1 MTRTALVTTALPY
14 ANGLLHLGH
23 LVGYIQA
30 DIWVRARR
38 MSGGKAWFVCAD
50 DTHGTPIMLAA
61 EKAGVPPETF
71 IASIQASHERD
82 FAAFGVAFDHY
93 DSTNSAANKALTE
106 QFYLKLEAAGHISR
120 RSVAQFYDP
129 AKGMFLPDRYV
140 KGICPNC
147 GSPDQYGDNCEVCG
161 ATYAPTDLKEP
172 RSVISGATPEM
183 RDSEHFF
190 FEVGHFDG
198 FLREWLAGDVALPGV
213 KAKLGEWL
221 NAEGGLR
228 AWDISRDAPYFG
240 FEIPGQPGK
249 YFYVWLDAPIGYL
262 SSFQMLCQRTG
273 EDFEAH
279 LRAGTSTELHHFI
292 GKDIVNFHG
301 LFWPAVL
308 HGSGHRAP
316 TRLHV
321 NGYLTVDGAKMSK
334 SRGTFVMARTFLDA
348 GLEPEALRYYY
359 AAKSGGGV
367 DDLDLNLGDFIARV
381 NADLV
386 NKFVNLAS
394 RCAGFISKRF
404 DGQLAAQLPD
414 AAQYQRFV
422 EGLAPIREAYERNDP
437 AAAIRLT
444 MALADEANRYID
456 DVKPWVV
463 SSAVE
468 SQLVEELLASHF
480 EGDGWTVTYPAA
492 NSHDYDLLIT
502 KHDAKTAVEYK
513 HRKAS
518 VADAKKLLAS
528 LDYGLFHKAMLI
540 VNSPVSTSVE
550 LEELLAE
557 NSNLKIIYR
566 PDIERIL
573 GPDFDKPHADR
584 SISEKEAELQ
594 ATCTQGLNLF
604 RVLVT
609 ALKPVLPATAAQA
622 EAFLAAPVND
632 WTDLVQ
638 PLLGHR
644 ITEYT
649 PLFTRIDPKKI
660 DAMIDASKDTLQP
673 AAAAAPAAKTEAVK
687 PAAPAPAKD
696 EAKSADAPATIGID
710 DFAKLDLRIG
720 KVLVCEFV
728 EGSDKLL
735 RFELDAGDLGK
746 RQIFSGIRGSY
757 AEPEKLVGRS
767 VVFIANL
774 APRKMRFGL
783 SEGMILSAGFD
794 GGALALLDADSG
806 AQPGMPVR

>member
-1 MTRTALVTTALPY
+1 MTRSALVTTALPY
-14 ANGLLHLGH
+14 ANGPLHLGH

-38 MSGGKAWFVCAD
+38 MSGGTTWFVCAD

-61 EKAGVPPETF
+61 EKAGLTPEVF
-71 IASIQASHERD
+71 IAGIQASHERD
-82 FAAFGVAFDHY
+82 FAAFGVDFDHY

-106 QFYLKLEAAGHISR
+106 SFYLKLESEGHVSR

-129 AKGMFLPDRYV
+129 AKGMFLPDRYI

-147 GSPDQYGDNCEVCG
+147 GSADQYGDNCEVCG
-161 ATYAPTDLKEP
+161 ATYNPTDLKDP
-172 RSVISGATPEM
+172 KSVISGATPEV

-190 FEVGHFDG
+190 FEVGKFEG
-198 FLREWLAGDVALPGV
+198 FLREWLGGDVALPGV
-213 KAKLGEWL
+213 KAKLMEWM
-221 NAEGGLR
+221 NADGGLR

-240 FEIPGQPGK
+240 FEIPGHPGK
-249 YFYVWLDAPIGYL
+249 FLYVWLDAPIGYL
-262 SSFQMLCQRTG
+262 SSFQTLCAKTG
-273 EDFEAH
+273 VDFESH

-308 HGSGHRAP
+308 HATGHRAP

-359 AAKSGGGV
+359 AAKSSGGV

-386 NKFVNLAS
+386 GKFVNLAS

-404 DGQLAAQLPD
+404 DGQLAAALPD
-414 AAQYQRFV
+414 PAQYQRFV
-422 EGLAPIREAYERNDP
+422 EALAPIREAYERNDP
-437 AAAIRLT
+437 AAAIRQT

-456 DVKPWVV
+456 DVKPWVI
-463 SSAVE
+463 AK
-468 SQLVEELLASHF
+468 Q
-480 EGDGWTVTYPAA
+480 EG
-492 NSHDYDLLIT
+492 
-502 KHDAKTAVEYK
+502 
-513 HRKAS
+513 
-518 VADAKKLLAS
+518 ADAQLQ
-528 LDYGLFHKAMLI
+528 
-540 VNSPVSTSVE
+540 SVC
-550 LEELLAE
+550 
-557 NSNLKIIYR
+557 S
-566 PDIERIL
+566 
-573 GPDFDKPHADR
+573 
-584 SISEKEAELQ
+584 
-594 ATCTQGLNLF
+594 QGLNLF

-609 ALKPVLPATAAQA
+609 ALKPVLPATSAQA
-622 EAFLAAPVND
+622 EAFLAAPVSD
-632 WTDLVQ
+632 WTALAQ
-638 PLLGHR
+638 PLLAHR
-644 ITEYT
+644 INDYV

-660 DAMIDASKDTLQP
+660 DAMTDASKDTLQP
-673 AAAAAPAAKTEAVK
+673 TAAAPVAAAAPAAKAEAR
-687 PAAPAPAKD
+687 PAAAASAPQGDAAPAY
-696 EAKSADAPATIGID
+696 IGID

-720 KVLVCEFV
+720 KVLSCGFV

-735 RFELDAGDLGK
+735 RFELDAGELGT
-746 RQIFSGIRGSY
+746 RQIFSGIRASY
-757 AEPEKLVGRS
+757 GEPEKLVGRS

-794 GGALALLDADSG
+794 GGALALLDADS
-806 AQPGMPVR
+806 AALPGMPVR

>member
-14 ANGLLHLGH
+14 ANGPLHLGH

-38 MSGGKAWFVCAD
+38 LRGDKTWFVCAD

-61 EKAGVPPETF
+61 EKAGVTPEAF
-71 IASIQASHERD
+71 IASVQASHEHD
-82 FAAFGVAFDHY
+82 FAAFGVTFDHY
-93 DSTNSAANKALTE
+93 DSTNSPVNRELTE
-106 QFYLKLEAAGHISR
+106 AFYARLEAAGHISR

-129 AKGMFLPDRYV
+129 AKGMFLPDRYI

-147 GSPDQYGDNCEVCG
+147 GSADQYGDNCEVCG
-161 ATYAPTDLKEP
+161 ATYAPTELKEP
-172 RSVISGATPEM
+172 KSVISGATPEL

-213 KAKLGEWL
+213 KAKLKEWL
-221 NAEGGLR
+221 DTEGGLR

-240 FEIPGQPGK
+240 FQIPGQPGK

-262 SSFQMLCQRTG
+262 CSFKTLCAQMG
-273 EDFEAH
+273 EDFESH
-279 LRAGTSTELHHFI
+279 LVAGTQTELHHFI

-308 HGSGHRAP
+308 HGTGHRAP

-334 SRGTFVMARTFLDA
+334 SRGTFVMARTFLDV
-348 GLEPEALRYYY
+348 GLEPEALRYYF
-359 AAKSGGGV
+359 AAKSSGGV

-386 NKFVNLAS
+386 GKFVNLAS
-394 RCAGFISKRF
+394 RCAGFIGKRF
-404 DGQLAAQLPD
+404 DGKLAEALPD

-422 EGLAPIREAYERNDP
+422 AALAPIREAYERND
-437 AAAIRLT
+437 AASAIRQT
-444 MALADEANRYID
+444 MALADEANKYID
-456 DVKPWVV
+456 DTKPWVI
-463 SSAVE
+463 AK
-468 SQLVEELLASHF
+468 Q
-480 EGDGWTVTYPAA
+480 DG
-492 NSHDYDLLIT
+492 
-502 KHDAKTAVEYK
+502 
-513 HRKAS
+513 
-518 VADAKKLLAS
+518 ADAQLQ
-528 LDYGLFHKAMLI
+528 
-540 VNSPVSTSVE
+540 SV
-550 LEELLAE
+550 
-557 NSNLKIIYR
+557 
-566 PDIERIL
+566 
-573 GPDFDKPHADR
+573 
-584 SISEKEAELQ
+584 
-594 ATCTQGLNLF
+594 CTQGLNLF
-604 RVLVT
+604 RILVA
-609 ALKPVLPATAAQA
+609 ALKPILPRTCAEA
-622 EAFLAAPVND
+622 EAFLSAPMTSWEDVECPL
-632 WTDLVQ
+632 TTHTIQ
-638 PLLGHR
+638 P
-644 ITEYT
+644 YT
-649 PLFTRIDPKKI
+649 ALFTRIDPKLI
-660 DAMIDASKDTLQP
+660 DAMTDASKDTLAAPAVPAATAKPAPAKADAKP
-673 AAAAAPAAKTEAVK
+673 AAAANPQS
-687 PAAPAPAKD
+687 PIPNPGL
-696 EAKSADAPATIGID
+696 IGID

-735 RFELDAGDLGK
+735 RFELDAGELGK

-757 AEPEKLVGRS
+757 GEPETLVGRS

-774 APRKMRFGL
+774 APRKMRFGI

-794 GGALALLDADSG
+794 GGALALLDADDG

>member
-14 ANGLLHLGH
+14 ANGPLHLGH

-38 MSGGKAWFVCAD
+38 MSGGKTWFVCAD

-61 EKAGVPPETF
+61 EKAGVTPEAF
-71 IASIQASHERD
+71 IANIQAGHERD

-106 QFYLKLEAAGHISR
+106 AFYLKLEAAGHIAR

-129 AKGMFLPDRYV
+129 AKGMFLPDRYI
-140 KGICPNC
+140 KGICPVC
-147 GSPDQYGDNCEVCG
+147 SSPDQYGDNCEVCG
-161 ATYAPTDLKEP
+161 ATYAPTELKDP

-190 FEVGHFDG
+190 FDVGHFDA

-221 NAEGGLR
+221 NADGGLR

-262 SSFQMLCQRTG
+262 SSFKTLCDRTG
-273 EDFEAH
+273 EDFHAH

-308 HGSGHRAP
+308 HGTGHRAP

-321 NGYLTVDGAKMSK
+321 NGYLMVDGAKMSK
-334 SRGTFVMARTFLDA
+334 SRGTFVMARTYLDV
-348 GLEPEALRYYY
+348 GLEAEALRYYF

-367 DDLDLNLGDFIARV
+367 EDLDLNLGDFIARV

-386 NKFVNLAS
+386 GKFVNLAS

-404 DGQLAAQLPD
+404 DGRLADSLPD
-414 AAQYQRFV
+414 PAQYDRFV
-422 EGLAPIREAYERNDP
+422 AALAPIREAYERNDP
-437 AAAIRLT
+437 AAAVRLT
-444 MALADEANRYID
+444 MTLADEANRYID
-456 DVKPWVV
+456 DQKPWVI
-463 SSAVE
+463 AK
-468 SQLVEELLASHF
+468 Q
-480 EGDGWTVTYPAA
+480 DG
-492 NSHDYDLLIT
+492 
-502 KHDAKTAVEYK
+502 
-513 HRKAS
+513 
-518 VADAKKLLAS
+518 ADAQLQ
-528 LDYGLFHKAMLI
+528 
-540 VNSPVSTSVE
+540 SV
-550 LEELLAE
+550 
-557 NSNLKIIYR
+557 
-566 PDIERIL
+566 
-573 GPDFDKPHADR
+573 
-584 SISEKEAELQ
+584 
-594 ATCTQGLNLF
+594 CTQGLNLF

-609 ALKPVLPATAAQA
+609 ALKPILPSTAAQA
-622 EAFLAAPVND
+622 ETFLAAPVQD
-632 WTDLVQ
+632 WTDIAR
-638 PLLGHR
+638 PLTAHT
-644 ITEYT
+644 IAVYA
-649 PLFTRIDPKKI
+649 PLFTRIDPKMI
-660 DAMIDASKDTLQP
+660 DAMTDASKDTL
-673 AAAAAPAAKTEAVK
+673 AAATPAAPAKPAKPA
-687 PAAPAPAKD
+687 AAPAPAPT
-696 EAKSADAPATIGID
+696 AAPADGPAYIGID

-720 KVLVCEFV
+720 KVLACEFV

-735 RFELDAGDLGK
+735 RFELDAGDLGT
-746 RQIFSGIRGSY
+746 RQIFSGIRASY

-794 GGALALLDADSG
+794 GGELALLDADSG
-806 AQPGMPVR
+806 ARPGMPVR